1 MLCRDGQ
8 ISLISFL
15 SSILTTVSTSVFVL
29 FYFALDL
36 TSLRNC
42 TIVFG
47 TAIVLYIIH
56 CAIALVVLTE
66 NELKVNSKQY
76 FIPVYCTNRFRLQI
90 VKRAAVLGLFFG
102 ISTTSVIFAA
112 AEWKRLAIY
121 FLCMA
126 TFHYTEYLTIAWSN
140 PRSLST
146 DTFMLNHS
154 LAYILA
160 AVTSWIE
167 FCIEVYFWPWLKQST
182 WPLVAGIAICVAGEI
197 LRKLA
202 IITAN
207 TNFNHIVQFRKVDG
221 HTLVTHGVYKYM
233 RHPSYAGWFW
243 WSIGTQCIMAN
254 PICVILYA
262 IASWK
267 FFHERILIEEV
278 TLVNFFQRQYTDY
291 QERTCSGVPF
301 VRGYVEGAYDAST
314 FRWNSKR
321 I

>member
-1 MLCRDGQ
+1 
-8 ISLISFL
+8 
-15 SSILTTVSTSVFVL
+15 
-29 FYFALDL
+29 
-36 TSLRNC
+36 
-42 TIVFG
+42 
-47 TAIVLYIIH
+47 
-56 CAIALVVLTE
+56 
-66 NELKVNSKQY
+66 
-76 FIPVYCTNRFRLQI
+76 
-90 VKRAAVLGLFFG
+90 
-102 ISTTSVIFAA
+102 
-112 AEWKRLAIY
+112 
-121 FLCMA
+121 MA

-146 DTFMLNHS
+146 DTFMVNHS
-154 LAYILA
+154 LAYIIA

-167 FCIEVYFWPWLKQST
+167 FCVEVYFWPCLKQNT
-182 WPLVAGIAICVAGEI
+182 WLLIFGIVVCIACEI

-207 TNFNHIVQFRKVDG
+207 TNFNHIVQFRKNDG

-243 WSIGTQCIMAN
+243 WSIGTQIIMAN

-278 TLVNFFQRQYTDY
+278 TLVNFFQQQYVDY

-301 VRGYVEGAYDAST
+301 VRGYVEGAYA
-314 FRWNSKR
+314 N
-321 I
+321 

>member
-15 SSILTTVSTSVFVL
+15 SSIATSVSTSILVL
-29 FYFALDL
+29 YYFALDL
-36 TSLRNC
+36 NSWRNF
-42 TIVFG
+42 TIVFAS
-47 TAIVLYIIH
+47 AIISYIIH
-56 CAIALVVLTE
+56 CAVCLICLSKAEFEVNTDNYHPQFIAIVIHR
-66 NELKVNSKQY
+66 NP
-76 FIPVYCTNRFRLQI
+76 FPLQI
-90 VKRAAVLGLFFG
+90 VKRAAVLGLCFG
-102 ISTTSVIFAA
+102 ISTTSLIFAA
-112 AEWKRLAIY
+112 TEWKRLAVY
-121 FLCMA
+121 FLFMS
-126 TFHYTEYLTIAWSN
+126 TFHYTEYLIIAWSN

-154 LAYILA
+154 SAYIMA

-167 FCIEVYFWPWLKQST
+167 FCVEVYFCPWLKQST
-182 WPLVAGIAICVAGEI
+182 WPLILGIVVCIAGEI

-207 TNFNHIVQFRKVDG
+207 TNFNHIVQFRKVEG
-221 HTLVTHGVYKYM
+221 HTLVTHGVYKFM

-243 WSIGTQCIMAN
+243 WSIGTQIVMAN

-278 TLVNFFQRQYTDY
+278 TLVNFFQRQYVDY

-301 VRGYVEGAYDAST
+301 VRGYVEGAYDAAN
-314 FRWNSKR
+314 FR
-321 I
+321 